1 MTGRPDRGN
10 VSMFA
15 IAMIAIV
22 AVCGIGLG
30 RVGAAMIVQ
39 SRAENAADAAALAA
53 ADTLALGGDA
63 DAARFAARKWARANG
78 AELVECDCRGSDA
91 EVEVEVPPIAGLSK
105 PGRARARAEVDV
117 NRALRDL
124 ARAP

>member
-1 MTGRPDRGN
+1 MSRRRERGN
-10 VSMFA
+10 VSVFA
-15 IAMIAIV
+15 IAMIAIIGV
-22 AVCGIGLG
+22 FGVGLG
-30 RVGAAMIVQ
+30 RVGAAMTVQ
-39 SRAENAADAAALAA
+39 ARAENAADAAALAA

-63 DAARFAARKWARANG
+63 EAARFAARKWARANG
-78 AELVECDCRGSDA
+78 AQLVECDCSGSEA

-105 PGRARARAEVDV
+105 PGRARARAEVDF